1 MSPIEDR
8 TAALVRWREKID
20 ALNLQLLALLET
32 RGRAVE
38 SIMALK
44 QDLGVDSY
52 DPNRERAMLA
62 MIESHVTGPYSRE
75 QIGRVFPAIFEIS
88 RELGGTFRRPGDD

>member
-1 MSPIEDR
+1 MSPTEDR
-8 TAALVRWREKID
+8 AAAIMRWREKID
-20 ALNLQLLALLET
+20 ALNQQLLALLET

-52 DPNRERAMLA
+52 DPNREMAMLA
-62 MIESHVTGPYSRE
+62 MIASHVTSPYSRE
-75 QIGRVFPAIFEIS
+75 QVERVFLAIFEIS
-88 RELGGTFRRPGDD
+88 RELGMNFRRPGDD

>member
-1 MSPIEDR
+1 M
-8 TAALVRWREKID
+8 RWREKID
-20 ALNLQLLALLET
+20 ALNQQLLALLET

-52 DPNRERAMLA
+52 DPNREMAMLA
-62 MIESHVTGPYSRE
+62 MIESHVIGPYSRE
-75 QIGRVFPAIFEIS
+75 QVERVFLAIFEIS
-88 RELGGTFRRPGDD
+88 RELGMNFRRPGDD

>member
-1 MSPIEDR
+1 M
-8 TAALVRWREKID
+8 RWREKID
-20 ALNLQLLALLET
+20 ALNQQLLALLET

-62 MIESHVTGPYSRE
+62 MLESHVTDPYSRE
-75 QIGRVFPAIFEIS
+75 QVGRVFLSIFEIS
-88 RELGGTFRRPGDD
+88 RELGRNFRRPGDD